1 MEAARAKSQE
11 PGAKSHLL
19 LTLVLLAGI
28 AVTLYIGMTGSFTL
42 FNAKGLLSGPF
53 SFLLL
58 LGATEAAALLLVVLD
73 WRVWKPRGR
82 ARAAAIERWL
92 NVDVLGNREAPAAN
106 WDALHGSFRGRTVTL
121 RRNTERR
128 GMGMETWRWSAATA
142 FKGTFRAVRTALPAE
157 SKKPN
162 TPERSAYDTGDAE
175 FEERYQWQSDRPA
188 EVVKLLRQPELRG
201 AVKRLASLFA
211 LHGAITDANC
221 GIQLERGELVLSQA
235 PAPVFTRSTFSPQEL
250 LLILHD
256 LTLVA
261 AVVEGTAPPTPEVL
275 ATPDASAAG
284 SPLLAFGCAGVV
296 ALAVWLGGTY
306 GVARFIG
313 LPAAMVA
320 FFMPA
325 VALALWFIAVSTL
338 ASGRNPEVEAAI
350 ETESRREIDCHADLR
365 LLAKGVED
373 KDLT

>member
-1 MEAARAKSQE
+1 MKSAH
-11 PGAKSHLL
+11 PPIII
-19 LTLVLLAGI
+19 VLLVGI
-28 AVTLYIGMTGSFTL
+28 VVTVYIGVTGSFTL

-58 LGATEAAALLLVVLD
+58 LGATEGAALLLVVLD

-82 ARAAAIERWL
+82 ARALAIERWL
-92 NVDVLGNREAPAAN
+92 ACDVLGNAQAPSAD

-121 RRNTERR
+121 RRNAERR
-128 GMGMETWRWSAATA
+128 GRGLGMETWRWSAKTG
-142 FKGTFRAVRTALPAE
+142 FKGTFRVVRTEEAAAKPSASPAADAE
-157 SKKPN
+157 LS
-162 TPERSAYDTGDAE
+162 TGDAE

-201 AVKRLASLFA
+201 AVKRLASLFS
-211 LHGAITDANC
+211 LHGTIGAKATDANC
-221 GIQLERGELVLSQA
+221 GIQVERGELVLSQA
-235 PAPVFTRSTFSPQEL
+235 PAPVFTRSTFSPREL

-256 LTLVA
+256 LTLTA
-261 AVVEGTAPPTPEVL
+261 SIFEGAAPPKSEPL
-275 ATPDASAAG
+275 AADANAAG
-284 SPLLAFGCAGVV
+284 GSPWLAFGCAGIL

-306 GVARFIG
+306 GVARYIG

-320 FFMPA
+320 FFLPA

-350 ETESRREIDCHADLR
+350 ETESQREIGSHADLR
-365 LLAKGVED
+365 ALSED
-373 KDLT
+373 WVSE